1 MGARV
6 PHDLAINGTSGA
18 PGDYRGGWAGGGGG
32 GRRARGL
39 RSQTPEGAEGMKGER
54 AAEEGKGGG
63 DEGSRGVRGSTLRQ
77 TLQTH
82 SSDIRRSFYS
92 NKRYIREK
100 NKLELLGRTKQK

>member
-1 MGARV
+1 M
-6 PHDLAINGTSGA
+6 
-18 PGDYRGGWAGGGGG
+18 

-39 RSQTPEGAEGMKGER
+39 RSQTPEGAEGTKGER

-63 DEGSRGVRGSTLRQ
+63 DEGSRGVRGSTLRP

-100 NKLELLGRTKQK
+100 KQHIRNKDWSF